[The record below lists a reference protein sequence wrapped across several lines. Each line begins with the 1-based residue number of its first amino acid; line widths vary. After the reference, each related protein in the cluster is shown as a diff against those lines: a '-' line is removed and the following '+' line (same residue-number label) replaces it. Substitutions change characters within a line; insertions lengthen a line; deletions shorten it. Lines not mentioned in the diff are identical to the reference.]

1 MMGQDV
7 LNGSSFIGIAGDRV
21 MIHFP
26 RKKVHFCF
34 NSPRN
39 PGMESRSQKGEV

>member
-7 LNGSSFIGIAGDRV
+7 LNGTSFIGTAGDMV
-21 MIHFP
+21 MIRFS

-39 PGMESRSQKGEV
+39 PSVESRSQKGEV